1 MKLQRNCNEIYNKS
15 SYWFVL
21 NPQIK
26 QSKSTYQLG
35 WYLSEVARMVFIE
48 EDSVM
53 MQSTSITSAARMR
66 SMLTNTTMACT
77 DVSSLLSVVM
87 QCGWLP

>member
-1 MKLQRNCNEIYNKS
+1 MKQL
-15 SYWFVL
+15 
-21 NPQIK
+21 
-26 QSKSTYQLG
+26 KSTYQLG

-77 DVSSLLSVVM
+77 DVTSLLSVVM

>member
-1 MKLQRNCNEIYNKS
+1 MKQL
-15 SYWFVL
+15 
-21 NPQIK
+21 
-26 QSKSTYQLG
+26 KSTYQLG

-53 MQSTSITSAARMR
+53 MLSTSVTSAARMR